1 MSKILAGEIALVTGA
16 SRGIGAAIA
25 DALAAHGAVVIG
37 TATTQAGA
45 DAISARLGGQ
55 GGAGRVLDVSVPGAI
70 EALTHHAGT
79 SRNKVVNQL
88 LEVGLEA
95 TLAALPEDLAED
107 LRRRCGEV
115 IHESLSKNGGTWE
128 RGEA

>member
-1 MSKILAGEIALVTGA
+1 MQDQLIAEPTALDQLVSELNHSGKSQYTGMLFPVHT
-16 SRGIGAAIA
+16 R
-25 DALAAHGAVVIG
+25 L
-37 TATTQAGA
+37 QAPLYG
-45 DAISARLGGQ
+45 L
-55 GGAGRVLDVSVPGAI
+55 I

-107 LRRRCGEV
+107 MRPTRSFRRWTFSKASRTSRRRLEPWQC
-115 IHESLSKNGGTWE
+115 
-128 RGEA
+128 

>member
-1 MSKILAGEIALVTGA
+1 MTCTTLPRRTHPSPTPVASKEL
-16 SRGIGAAIA
+16 SRVPVHTR
-25 DALAAHGAVVIG
+25 L
-37 TATTQAGA
+37 QAPLYG
-45 DAISARLGGQ
+45 L
-55 GGAGRVLDVSVPGAI
+55 I

-107 LRRRCGEV
+107 LRRRSGEV

>member
-1 MSKILAGEIALVTGA
+1 MEPTALQLLVSELNHSGKSQYTGMLFPVHT
-16 SRGIGAAIA
+16 R
-25 DALAAHGAVVIG
+25 L
-37 TATTQAGA
+37 QAPLYG
-45 DAISARLGGQ
+45 LLE
-55 GGAGRVLDVSVPGAI
+55 V
-70 EALTHHAGT
+70 LTHHAGT

-107 LRRRCGEV
+107 LRRRSTDA

-128 RGEA
+128 RGDA

>member
-1 MSKILAGEIALVTGA
+1 MQDKHIDAPTALDQLATELNHSGKSQYTGMLVP
-16 SRGIGAAIA
+16 
-25 DALAAHGAVVIG
+25 V
-37 TATTQAGA
+37 TT
-45 DAISARLGGQ
+45 RLQ
-55 GGAGRVLDVSVPGAI
+55 VPLYGLI

-95 TLAALPEDLAED
+95 TLSVLPEDLVED
-107 LRRRCGEV
+107 LRRRSGEV
-115 IHESLSKNGGTWE
+115 IHETLSKNDGTWE

>member
-1 MSKILAGEIALVTGA
+1 MQDQLIAEPTALDQLLSELNHSGKSQYTGMLFPV
-16 SRGIGAAIA
+16 RTR
-25 DALAAHGAVVIG
+25 L
-37 TATTQAGA
+37 QAPLYG
-45 DAISARLGGQ
+45 L
-55 GGAGRVLDVSVPGAI
+55 I

-95 TLAALPEDLAED
+95 TLAVLPEDLAED
-107 LRRRCGEV
+107 LRRRSGEV

>member
-1 MSKILAGEIALVTGA
+1 MQDQLIAEPTSLDQLVSELNHSGKSQYTGVLFPVHT
-16 SRGIGAAIA
+16 R
-25 DALAAHGAVVIG
+25 L
-37 TATTQAGA
+37 QAPLYG
-45 DAISARLGGQ
+45 L
-55 GGAGRVLDVSVPGAI
+55 I

-107 LRRRCGEV
+107 LRRRSGEV